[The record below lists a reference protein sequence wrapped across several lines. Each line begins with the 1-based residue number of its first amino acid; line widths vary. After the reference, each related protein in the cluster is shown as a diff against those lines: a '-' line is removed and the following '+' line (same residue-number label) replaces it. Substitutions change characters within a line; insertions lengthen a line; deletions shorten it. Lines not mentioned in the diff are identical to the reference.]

1 MLGTKLL
8 RLFAFFL
15 LLEVVYGAPVA
26 FSVTASASLSSP
38 PASEG
43 SALCNIWSNTKGLSW
58 DYSKVMDIDGKITT
72 KGVRWQCDSKGV
84 PTTSVCSWVGVTCS
98 DNNANV
104 IGLVLGQ
111 MNVAGVFP
119 SLSGLP
125 QLASLGIFYNPI
137 TDVSSVD
144 DSILNKFVYLRL
156 SYLSL
161 TKQIPLASVVKRN
174 KATLLV
180 LDASYPCG
188 FSTSPNCNSKLVGP
202 VSNFVSPADVPNLFS
217 LALGG
222 NDLSGQLPEFFVD
235 GCPLQRFDL
244 VNNPK
249 LQGSPL
255 ANLAKCTKMM
265 ILALGG
271 CSFSG
276 NFVDTVK
283 SSDGK
288 KSYSLASL
296 TSMFFLDVSGNKFQ
310 GTIPISVGKWTG
322 MKSLQLDDNAFH
334 GSLAGVLDNMR
345 NLTWLTINN
354 NRPLSD
360 VKTQNCLE
368 GFTGGLPTVI
378 SKAMPRLTTL
388 NVGQNC
394 FSQAVPSDLGKL
406 GLASINFGDNLFSGG
421 IPDLSMSKTLTFI
434 SFANNPSMTGSI
446 PSALASLST
455 LKWLDLSN
463 CDFSGNLPPN
473 LFGNMPNL
481 NYVNFA
487 SSGGLT
493 GSIPLK
499 QLLGTKSC
507 QLNAINFSGNK
518 FSSVDKLDGGVAS
531 CPFLDQISLRG
542 NAITGATVA
551 DVVNGNFPS
560 LQFLDVGINK
570 FTGLFQGSKQTPGA
584 LTTLNADQNQ
594 IIGGIDQLLSSF
606 RSSSLVNLA
615 LGGNLLTGDVSTV
628 RWTTSFPNL
637 NSLCLQQ
644 NPLLSGCFPKIGVQ
658 ALNLT
663 GDLTVQYDEL
673 YASSASVNVENL
685 SICGKTPLCAPF
697 TAKADFSMTG
707 VLVSVVREPIADCPA
722 KRSQY

>member
-1 MLGTKLL
+1 MFVPKIHRLL
-8 RLFAFFL
+8 AFYL
-15 LLEVVYGAPVA
+15 LLKVACAAPAA
-26 FSVTASASLSSP
+26 FSVTASTISSSP
-38 PASEG
+38 PASEEN
-43 SALCNIWSNTKGLSW
+43 ALCNIWSSTKGSSW
-58 DYSKVMDIDGKITT
+58 DYLKVMDIDGQITT
-72 KGVRWQCDSKGV
+72 VKSQLSRWQCDKGA

-111 MNVAGVFP
+111 MNVAGVLP

-125 QLASLGIFYNPI
+125 QLASLGIFYNPM

-144 DSILNKFVYLRL
+144 DSILKKLVYLRL

-161 TKQIPLASVVKRN
+161 TKQIPLASIVKRN

-188 FSTSPNCNSKLVGP
+188 FSTSPNCNAKLAVT
-202 VSNFVSPADVPNLFS
+202 VSSIVSPADVPNLFS

-222 NDLSGQLPEFFVD
+222 NDLSGQLPEFFLD
-235 GCPLQRFDL
+235 GCPFQRFDL

-276 NFVDTVK
+276 TFVDTVK

-288 KSYSLASL
+288 KSFSLASL
-296 TSMFFLDVSGNKFQ
+296 TSMFFLDVSSNKFQ
-310 GTIPISVGKWTG
+310 GTIPSSVGKWTG
-322 MKSLQLDDNAFH
+322 MKSLQLDDNAFN

-360 VKTQNCLE
+360 VKTTSCSK
-368 GFTGGLPTVI
+368 GFTAGLPTVI

-406 GLASINFGDNLFSGG
+406 SLASISFADNLFTGG
-421 IPDLSMSKTLTFI
+421 IPNLSMSKSLTFI
-434 SFANNPSMTGSI
+434 NFANNPTMTGSI
-446 PSALASLST
+446 PSTLASLSL
-455 LKWLDLSN
+455 LKWLDMSN
-463 CDFSGNLPPN
+463 CAFSGDLPPN

-481 NYVNFA
+481 NYVNFS

-507 QLNAINFSGNK
+507 QLNAIDFSGNK
-518 FSSVDKLDGGVAS
+518 FSTFDKLDGVATS
-531 CPFLDQISLRG
+531 CPFLDQIILRG
-542 NAITGATVA
+542 NAIGGATVG
-551 DVVNGNFPS
+551 DVVNGTFSS
-560 LQFLDVGINK
+560 LQLLDVGINK
-570 FTGLFQGSKQTPGA
+570 FTGLGSKQPPSSLA
-584 LTTLNADQNQ
+584 TLNVDQNQ
-594 IIGGIDQLLSSF
+594 ISGGIDKLMSSF
-606 RSSSLVNLA
+606 RSYALVNLA
-615 LGGNLLTGDVSTV
+615 LGGNILTGDVGAVDWSAN
-628 RWTTSFPNL
+628 FPNL
-637 NSLCLQQ
+637 KSLGLQQ
-644 NPLLSGCFPKIGVQ
+644 NPLLTGCFPKIIGIQ

-663 GDLTVQYDEL
+663 GDLTVQYNKL
-673 YASSASVNVENL
+673 YASSTLVNIENL
-685 SICGKTPLCAPF
+685 SMCGKTTLCAPF
-697 TAKADFSMTG
+697 SAHADFSMTG
-707 VLVSVVREPIADCPA
+707 VLVSVAHYPDD
-722 KRSQY
+722 RS

>member
-1 MLGTKLL
+1 
-8 RLFAFFL
+8 
-15 LLEVVYGAPVA
+15 
-26 FSVTASASLSSP
+26 
-38 PASEG
+38 
-43 SALCNIWSNTKGLSW
+43 
-58 DYSKVMDIDGKITT
+58 
-72 KGVRWQCDSKGV
+72 
-84 PTTSVCSWVGVTCS
+84 
-98 DNNANV
+98 V

-111 MNVAGVFP
+111 MNVAGVLP

-125 QLASLGIFYNPI
+125 QLAILGIFYNPM

-144 DSILNKFVYLRL
+144 DSILKKLVYLRL

-161 TKQIPLASVVKRN
+161 TKQIPLASIVKRN

-188 FSTSPNCNSKLVGP
+188 FSTSSNCNSKLAGT
-202 VSNFVSPADVPNLFS
+202 VSSIVSPADVPNLFS

-222 NDLSGQLPEFFVD
+222 NDLSGQLPEFFLD
-235 GCPLQRFDL
+235 GCPFQRFDL

-276 NFVDTVK
+276 TFVDTVK

-288 KSYSLASL
+288 KSFSLASL
-296 TSMFFLDVSGNKFQ
+296 TSMFFLDVSSNEFQ
-310 GTIPISVGKWTG
+310 GTIPSSVGKWTG

-360 VKTQNCLE
+360 VKTTSCPK
-368 GFTGGLPTVI
+368 GFTAGLPTVI

-406 GLASINFGDNLFSGG
+406 GLASISFADNLFTGG
-421 IPDLSMSKTLTFI
+421 IPNLSMSKSLTFI
-434 SFANNPSMTGSI
+434 NFANNPTMTGSI
-446 PSALASLST
+446 PSTLASLSL

-463 CDFSGNLPPN
+463 CAFSGDLPPN

-481 NYVNFA
+481 NYVNFS
-487 SSGGLT
+487 SSGGIT

-507 QLNAINFSGNK
+507 QLNAIDFSGNK
-518 FSSVDKLDGGVAS
+518 FSTFDKLDGVATS
-531 CPFLDQISLRG
+531 CPFLDQIILRG
-542 NAITGATVA
+542 NAIGGATVG
-551 DVVNGNFPS
+551 DVVNGNFTS
-560 LQFLDVGINK
+560 LQLLDVGINK
-570 FTGLFQGSKQTPGA
+570 FTGLGSKQPPSSLA
-584 LTTLNADQNQ
+584 TLNVDQNQ
-594 IIGGIDQLLSSF
+594 ISGGIDKLMSSF
-606 RSSSLVNLA
+606 RNSSLVNLA
-615 LGGNLLTGDVSTV
+615 LGGNLLTGDVGAV
-628 RWTTSFPNL
+628 RWSTNFPNL
-637 NSLCLQQ
+637 NSLGLQQ
-644 NPLLSGCFPKIGVQ
+644 NPLLTGCFPKIGIQ

-663 GDLTVQYDEL
+663 GDLTVQYNEL
-673 YASSASVNVENL
+673 YASSALVNIENL
-685 SICGKTPLCAPF
+685 SMCGKTTLCAPF
-697 TAKADFSMTG
+697 SAHADFSMTG
-707 VLVSVVREPIADCPA
+707 VLVSVAYYPDDRSKLTHLPSTFTLSQFRRSKDGQLFSTRLPPLLCRLFLPCTSARENLHAIILL
-722 KRSQY
+722 SQSRKARNKTCTVFLPL